1 MTKDTFY
8 PQIQSDTDFVK
19 LEEQVLDFWRN
30 EQVFEASVDER
41 AEQIDGASNAYVFYD
56 GPPFANGLPHHGHLL
71 TGYVK
76 DVVARYQTMLGKR
89 VERRFGWDCHGLPAE
104 MGAEKELGVSG
115 RQEIMDLGIEKFNNH
130 CRSSV
135 MKYRDQWEA
144 YVNRQARWVDFEN
157 DYKTMDTPYMES
169 VLWAFSEL
177 HKKGL
182 IYEGFKVMPYSW
194 AAETV
199 LSTSEIRM
207 DDATREKVDKAV
219 EVGFKLKNHNIK
231 GLQNE
236 DVYVVAWTTT
246 PWTLPS
252 NLALAASK
260 EITYKIEQNGDA
272 WFIRQHNSP
281 LEGESKSASDSVGGD
296 NQLPN
301 APHQNGNAALT
312 PPQGGSCS
320 GDELIGLE
328 YEPLF
333 PYFANH
339 PNAFRILDGTDFIE
353 AGSGTGIVHMAPGFG
368 EDDQRVCAENNI
380 DVVVPVDEQG
390 RYTDAIYDQIIIETD
405 RCILK
410 SLDASDEEHFIKLH
424 TNEAVMATV
433 NDGLLTVE
441 EAKVNFANNL
451 KHFKEHGYGQ
461 FAAYHKETGEFI
473 GRAGLNFI
481 AQCEDYPARPTL
493 RAALM
498 PDFWRAGYGR
508 ELCRAALAF
517 GFETLKLQDIAG
529 GAVESNPRS
538 HIMMQSLGMKKLGD
552 VQFAHSKG
560 PYFLINA
567 QEFDKGESRV
577 EAHTLS
583 LKGLNVIQETKG
595 KRADEPYSDAQL
607 EKYGLANLRII
618 QWLKARGQLVKQ
630 DDYAHNY
637 PHCWRTD
644 KPIIYKAM
652 SSWFVDVP
660 QIKDRMVELNQ
671 GINWIP
677 DHIKDGRFGK
687 WLDNAREWSISRSRF
702 WGCPI
707 PVWRSD
713 NPENDTL
720 YVFGSIAELNEFF
733 DADVTDLHKPY
744 IDELTKPDPGNPKYT
759 ISRVPEV
766 FDCWF
771 ESGSMP
777 YAQVHYPFE
786 NKDWFEANYPA
797 DFIVEYE
804 AQTRG
809 WFYNMMVLSVAL
821 FDNIPFKNCI
831 CHGVVLDDKGQKLS
845 KKLKNFADPN
855 DLFNKYGSD
864 ALRWFMLSSTIMR
877 GNELFLDPEG
887 LFIRDAVR
895 LYIKPLWNAYHFF
908 CLYANAD
915 GVKAEFS
922 VTSEN
927 VMDRYILNK
936 CASMVEGVRGSMD
949 AYDTPSTT
957 TQISAFLE
965 VLNNWYIRRCR
976 PRFWSQERSA
986 DKLDAYNTLYTVLH
1000 TVCRVAAPFL
1010 PQITE
1015 SIFAGL
1021 SNGGEMSK
1029 SASVHLQAYPEELR
1043 ALKDESDLMQDMDR
1057 VQEICNT
1064 AHSIRNDV
1072 NIRIRQ
1078 PLAELSVYGANITS
1092 HQEYFKELIADE
1104 TNVKAVAFSDDLDVV
1119 ATRQLKVNFKV
1130 AGKRLGAK
1138 MKSVGAAARSGE
1150 WSLQEDGTI
1159 SLAGEQLLAEE
1170 FDYTL
1175 ESTVKV
1181 GAGALPAQ
1189 DGLVVLDTTLTE
1201 ELRAEGIARDMVRL
1215 IQQSRKDAD
1224 FNVAD
1229 RIHLTIDA
1237 DASVTDAVK
1246 QFEAYVKSQTL
1257 TEHIAYGKTTSANTA
1272 TGSIAE
1278 QSVTLGLEVKEA
1290 EKVSA

>member
-1 MTKDTFY
+1 M
-8 PQIQSDTDFVK
+8 
-19 LEEQVLDFWRN
+19 LEERVLDFWRK
-30 EQVFEASVDER
+30 EQVFEASIAQRD
-41 AEQIDGASNAYVFYD
+41 AQKNGASNAYVFYD

-76 DVVARYQTMLGKR
+76 DVFARYQTMNGKR

-115 RQEIMDLGIEKFNNH
+115 RQEILELGIEKFNDH
-130 CRSSV
+130 CRTSV
-135 MKYRDQWEA
+135 MKYRGEWES
-144 YVNRQARWVDFEN
+144 YVNRQARWVDFDN

-177 HKKGL
+177 YKKGL

-199 LSTSEIRM
+199 LSSSEIRL
-207 DDATREKVDKAV
+207 DDATREKIDKAITV
-219 EVGFKLKNHNIK
+219 SFKLHTPPK
-231 GLQNE
+231 GAPKAEGYYIL
-236 DVYVVAWTTT
+236 AWTTT

-260 EITYKIEQNGDA
+260 DVEYEPIIIQKDTEQFKKGDCVILAKANFGYYQKELGLTADAEGLLNLNVAAISGDA
-272 WFIRQHNSP
+272 
-281 LEGESKSASDSVGGD
+281 
-296 NQLPN
+296 
-301 APHQNGNAALT
+301 
-312 PPQGGSCS
+312 
-320 GDELIGLE
+320 LIGLE

-333 PYFANH
+333 PYFADH

-353 AGSGTGIVHMAPGFG
+353 AGSGTGIVHMAPAFG
-368 EDDQRVCAENNI
+368 EDDMRICAENTI
-380 DVVVPVDEQG
+380 EVVVPVNEQG
-390 RYTDAIYDQIIIETD
+390 RYTDALYDQIIIETD

-410 SLDASDEEHFIKLH
+410 SLDASDEVNFMALH
-424 TNEAVMATV
+424 TNAEVMATV
-433 NDGLLTVE
+433 NDGVMT
-441 EAKVNFANNL
+441 EAEARANFAENIA
-451 KHFKEHGYGQ
+451 HFKEHGYGQ
-461 FAAYHKETGEFI
+461 FAVYHKNTGEFI
-473 GRAGLNFI
+473 GRAGLNFV
-481 AQCEDYPARPTL
+481 AQCADYPARPTL

-498 PDFWRAGYGR
+498 PEFWRAGYGR
-508 ELCRAALAF
+508 ELCRASLAF
-517 GFETLKLQDIAG
+517 GFNTLKLQQIAG
-529 GAVESNPRS
+529 GAVNSNPRS
-538 HIMMQSLGMKKLGD
+538 HIMMQSLGMKKVAE
-552 VQFAHSKG
+552 VQFNHEAG
-560 PYFLINA
+560 PYFLIDA
-567 QEFDKGESRV
+567 GHFDKGDSLV
-577 EAHTLS
+577 SVQSLK

-595 KRADEPYSDAQL
+595 KHAEEPYSDAQL

-618 QWLKARGQLVKQ
+618 QWLKASGQLVKQ
-630 DDYAHNY
+630 EDYAHNY

-671 GINWIP
+671 QINWIP

-687 WLDNAREWSISRSRF
+687 WLENAREWSISRSRF

-720 YVFGSIAELNEFF
+720 YVFGSIAELNAFF
-733 DADVTDLHKPY
+733 EADVKDLHKPY
-744 IDELTKPDPGNPKYT
+744 IDELTKPDPKNPKYT

-786 NKDWFEANYPA
+786 NKAWFEANYPA

-855 DLFNKYGSD
+855 DLFNAYGSD

-887 LFIRDAVR
+887 VFIRDAVR

-915 GVKAEFS
+915 GVNAAFS
-922 VTSEN
+922 IDSKN
-927 VMDRYILNK
+927 IMDRYILNK
-936 CASMVEGVRGSMD
+936 CAAMLETLRSSMD
-949 AYDTPSTT
+949 AYDTPSACTEVST
-957 TQISAFLE
+957 FLE

-976 PRFWSQERSA
+976 PRFWNQERSH

-1000 TVCRVAAPFL
+1000 SVCRAIAPLL
-1010 PQITE
+1010 PQIAE
-1015 SIFAGL
+1015 VIFAGL
-1021 SNGGEMSK
+1021 TNGGTLDIK
-1029 SASVHLQAYPEELR
+1029 HSVHLQPYPEELR
-1043 ALKDESDLMQDMDR
+1043 ALTEERDVMHDMDR
-1057 VQEICNT
+1057 VQDICNT
-1064 AHSIRNDV
+1064 AHAIRNDV

-1078 PLAELSVYGANITS
+1078 PLATLAVYGANMRS
-1092 HQEYFKELIADE
+1092 ADSYFKELIADE
-1104 TNVKAVAFSDDLDVV
+1104 TNVKNVMFSDALETV
-1119 ATRQLKVNFKV
+1119 ATRTLKVNFKV
-1130 AGKRLGAK
+1130 AGKRLGAH
-1138 MKSVGAAARSGE
+1138 MKAVGDAARSGAWE
-1150 WSLQEDGTI
+1150 LLPDGRI
-1159 SLAGEQLLAEE
+1159 ALAGQHLLPEE
-1170 FDYTL
+1170 CDYTL
-1175 ESTVKV
+1175 DARIKQ

-1189 DGLVVLDTTLTE
+1189 DGLVVLDTVLTDG
-1201 ELRAEGIARDMVRL
+1201 LRAEGIARDVVRL
-1215 IQQSRKDAD
+1215 IQQSRKEAG
-1224 FNVAD
+1224 FNVGD
-1229 RIHLTIDA
+1229 RIRLTLQGDDA
-1237 DASVTDAVK
+1237 IINAVK
-1246 QFEAYVKSQTL
+1246 ACEEYVKNQTL
-1257 TEHIAYGKTTSANTA
+1257 TEHIAYGKTSGT
-1272 TGSIAE
+1272 
-1278 QSVTLGLEVKEA
+1278 QSTHTIGDQQLTLGLEVVMA
-1290 EKVSA
+1290 QRVSA